1 MLAKTLQNANKS
13 CWQIIKKN
21 ANILLTVNIVSNA
34 KNIRKRIWICYF
46 FYQGEKCT
54 LIRERLRK
62 KKRAR
67 EKIVLNFYKNEVEAE
82 TQKFFVL
89 VARCV
94 IVSLSFLSFKQPIS
108 LIYSKKN

>member
-34 KNIRKRIWICYF
+34 KNIRKSIWICYF

-67 EKIVLNFYKNEVEAE
+67 KKIVLNFYKNEVEAE
-82 TQKFFVL
+82 TQKFFCFGCEV
-89 VARCV
+89 CH
-94 IVSLSFLSFKQPIS
+94 SFFIISFIQTANITH
-108 LIYSKKN
+108 LL

>member
-1 MLAKTLQNANKS
+1 MLAKILQNANKS

-34 KNIRKRIWICYF
+34 KNIRKSIWICYF

-67 EKIVLNFYKNEVEAE
+67 
-82 TQKFFVL
+82 
-89 VARCV
+89 
-94 IVSLSFLSFKQPIS
+94 
-108 LIYSKKN
+108 KKNCTKLLQERSWGRDTKVFCFGCEVCHSFFIISFIQTANITHLL